1 MKPTTSVSKF
11 LSLVLRHRPEIAGIH
26 LDDEGW
32 VSVEELIAGCVRCGM
47 PLDADALQDLV
58 RTNDK
63 QRFALSDDGSRI
75 RASQGHTVKV
85 SLGYEPVEPPEV
97 LFHGTVSRFLDSI
110 RAEGLL
116 RGQRH
121 HVHLSETRETAVKV
135 GSRRGRP
142 VVLTVRAGEMHGAGF
157 VFFRSDNGVWLT
169 DHVPAGFVAEL

>member
-11 LSLVLRHRPEIAGIH
+11 LSLILRHRPEIAGIH

-32 VSVEELIAGCVRCGM
+32 VSVDELIAGCVRCGI
-47 PLDADALQDLV
+47 PLDGDALRDVV

-63 QRFALSDDGSRI
+63 QRFALSEDGLRI
-75 RASQGHTVKV
+75 RANQGHTVKV
-85 SLGYEPVEPPEV
+85 SLGYEPAEPPKV

-135 GSRRGRP
+135 GSRRGQP
-142 VVLTVRAGEMHGAGF
+142 VVLTVRAGDMHAAGF

-169 DHVPAGFVAEL
+169 DHVPAEFLVEP